1 MQTQI
6 QKGFQRV
13 ETSLADL
20 KLDYPAG
27 PKEFETCKAAAEKSG
42 WLTPDVALT

>member
-13 ETSLADL
+13 EASLADL
-20 KLDYPAG
+20 RLDYPAG
-27 PKEFETCKAAAEKSG
+27 PQEFETCKAAAEKSG
-42 WLTPDVALT
+42 WLNAEVPLT